1 MVRTDAGFA
10 EHAYEMDTSELH
22 RTRILMA
29 ALALTTNRSMNPGD
43 LAEEKTAPAE
53 RLETIEKLYPHSG
66 GQSRAAETD

>member
-22 RTRILMA
+22 RIRILMA

-43 LAEEKTAPAE
+43 LAEEKTALAE
-53 RLETIEKLYPHSG
+53 RLETIEKLNPHSG
-66 GQSRAAETD
+66 GQSRVVETA

>member
-1 MVRTDAGFA
+1 
-10 EHAYEMDTSELH
+10 
-22 RTRILMA
+22 MA

-66 GQSRAAETD
+66 GQSRAAETA